1 MIRRKDNKNRV
12 LKEGEYQ
19 RTNGTFEYKWRD
31 RWGKRHSIYA
41 KTLEELRKK
50 ESEVLRDILDGIRT
64 NENDLIVND
73 LYYRWAQLKRGLKT
87 NSFQTYKYIYN
98 QYVESSFGKTR
109 IIDLKR
115 SDVRAFYN
123 HLADSL
129 CLKYNTIH
137 SIHIVLHQ
145 VLKFGVDDD
154 YLRYNPADNALNEL
168 KKVRGSDTEKKKA
181 LTISEQKAFENY
193 ISRKN
198 RYRRWYPIF
207 TVMLYTGMRVGEVT
221 GLCWEDINFKKGTI
235 TVRRTLVY
243 YDKGNGNGCEFAIN
257 TPKTK
262 TGERVIPMLPKVKE
276 AFIEEKERQEELN
289 LSCESV
295 IDGQTGFV
303 FINQY
308 GRVHNQIIL
317 NKVIRNII
325 KNCNKEV
332 GSDVLPMFSNH
343 TFRHT
348 FTTRMCEAGV
358 NIKVMQDILGH
369 ADAET
374 TLQIYADA
382 TEEMKQTELIN
393 FEDYLTTN
401 LRQFTTICKDL

>member
-129 CLKYNTIH
+129 CLKYNTIR

-181 LTISEQKAFENY
+181 LTISEQKAFEDY

-198 RYRRWYPIF
+198 RYRRWRPIF